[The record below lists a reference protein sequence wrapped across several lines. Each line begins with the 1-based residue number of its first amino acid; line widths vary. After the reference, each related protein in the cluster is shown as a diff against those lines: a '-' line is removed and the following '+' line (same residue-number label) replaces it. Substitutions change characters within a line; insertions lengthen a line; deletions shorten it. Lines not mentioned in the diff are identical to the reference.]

1 MLDILHG
8 TIPIIYFRLLVERVF
23 NTCLVPYNM
32 PEEDRMRQLLL
43 LYCTLDEHALK

>member
-1 MLDILHG
+1 MHDILHWN
-8 TIPIIYFRLLVERVF
+8 IPFYFRLLVERVF